1 MKTYLVTD
9 WDGNVLNREAT
20 EENIIFN
27 GDSMGYGDYY
37 LFLDNLKYLNKIN
50 DLLKK
55 DINKDIYEIIDD
67 LALKENEDYELLYSG
82 FDNGE
87 YISED
92 TISEEYKYYFH
103 KYFNGIEFGETKD
116 LYNYCC
122 GQDVYIDERGDTIYY
137 VLCNTEIL
145 EDE

>member
-1 MKTYLVTD
+1 MKIINEIEERRKMKTYLVTD

-67 LALKENEDYELLYSG
+67 LALKENED
-82 FDNGE
+82 
-87 YISED
+87 
-92 TISEEYKYYFH
+92 
-103 KYFNGIEFGETKD
+103 
-116 LYNYCC
+116 
-122 GQDVYIDERGDTIYY
+122 
-137 VLCNTEIL
+137 
-145 EDE
+145 